1 MVLAWISVHDHVVGG
16 KLRELAK
23 DIGCSQKEALGILVS
38 LWLWGLNN
46 ADQTGKLR
54 SCDKSDVAEAVFSNG
69 LSEGLDKMEI
79 VESLISQRWIDE
91 NEEGDLYLHDW
102 DTWQEQWYKFLKN
115 KEYDAE
121 RKRAERAR
129 KKAEIMK
136 KEQIEE
142 SSESNP
148 KDNPILNGETNA
160 VYEKL
165 IELCVDICRRNGKT
179 TLLWFAD
186 KNKSLNYEPKANEMV
201 LTVHR
206 WFANKSCPGD
216 WLYSRLG
223 DVASRVTSQLGG
235 SSGGGSNSGSSGS
248 YKTGLYKV
256 NVGDLNIRKG
266 PGTNY
271 GINGVITN
279 KGTYTI
285 VEIKN
290 GSWGRLKSGAGW
302 INISSAYCS
311 YVGATSGGGSSNN
324 GSGSAG
330 SNSKTGTYKVD
341 IPDLYIRKGPGTGYA
356 KNGFCPK
363 GVYTIVE
370 TKSANGYTWGRL
382 KSGAGWIALDYAK
395 KV

>member
-1 MVLAWISVHDHVVGG
+1 MAWISVHDHVVGG

-129 KKAEIMK
+129 KKAETMK

-148 KDNPILNGETNA
+148 KDNPTDSPPDTPTDSPPDAKKKPKKTVKKKVEKKQYAEYVSLKEEEYSKLVYGYGEKATEKFIEVLNLYKGSTGKTYKSDYMTILN
-160 VYEKL
+160 
-165 IELCVDICRRNGKT
+165 
-179 TLLWFAD
+179 W
-186 KNKSLNYEPKANEMV
+186 
-201 LTVHR
+201 
-206 WFANKSCPGD
+206 
-216 WLYSRLG
+216 
-223 DVASRVTSQLGG
+223 VTD
-235 SSGGGSNSGSSGS
+235 
-248 YKTGLYKV
+248 KV
-256 NVGDLNIRKG
+256 NEKY
-266 PGTNY
+266 PGLIQRPTPEGAAKENQ
-271 GINGVITN
+271 G
-279 KGTYTI
+279 
-285 VEIKN
+285 E
-290 GSWGRLKSGAGW
+290 KSPEDNPFGQW
-302 INISSAYCS
+302 
-311 YVGATSGGGSSNN
+311 
-324 GSGSAG
+324 
-330 SNSKTGTYKVD
+330 K
-341 IPDLYIRKGPGTGYA
+341 
-356 KNGFCPK
+356 
-363 GVYTIVE
+363 E
-370 TKSANGYTWGRL
+370 
-382 KSGAGWIALDYAK
+382 
-395 KV
+395 

>member
-1 MVLAWISVHDHVVGG
+1 MAWISVHDHVVGG

-148 KDNPILNGETNA
+148 KDNPTDSPPDCPSDGSAFYHDVSLKEEEYSKLVYGYGEKATEKFIEVLNLYKGSTGKTYKSDYMTILNW
-160 VYEKL
+160 V
-165 IELCVDICRRNGKT
+165 ID
-179 TLLWFAD
+179 
-186 KNKSLNYEPKANEMV
+186 
-201 LTVHR
+201 
-206 WFANKSCPGD
+206 
-216 WLYSRLG
+216 
-223 DVASRVTSQLGG
+223 
-235 SSGGGSNSGSSGS
+235 
-248 YKTGLYKV
+248 KV
-256 NVGDLNIRKG
+256 NEKY
-266 PGTNY
+266 PGL
-271 GINGVITN
+271 IQRPAPEGVS
-279 KGTYTI
+279 K
-285 VEIKN
+285 EIQ
-290 GSWGRLKSGAGW
+290 GE
-302 INISSAYCS
+302 
-311 YVGATSGGGSSNN
+311 
-324 GSGSAG
+324 
-330 SNSKTGTYKVD
+330 KTPEDNPFGQWK
-341 IPDLYIRKGPGTGYA
+341 
-356 KNGFCPK
+356 
-363 GVYTIVE
+363 E
-370 TKSANGYTWGRL
+370 
-382 KSGAGWIALDYAK
+382 
-395 KV
+395 